1 MTQLPPD
8 NPDRPDQPGPG
19 TPLDPPAETVS
30 QRASSVQLRTAD
42 NGADP
47 GVRMDAANRSLA
59 EALKITFRLV
69 QLAMI
74 ILVGLFVLSGFRT
87 IGESERGISVRFGKI
102 VASNLEPGPHLTW
115 PFPVGEL
122 VAVGTGSVDLRIDRA
137 FFPFVQPG
145 EEDRAESDLG
155 QTSQLNPAR
164 DGSLITAD
172 LNLAHAQWTI
182 TYRRP
187 DTDVGSYARTVL
199 PTNEET
205 LVRVAAQRGIVRAVA
220 EIGIDDFLKDRD
232 TVASRARQI
241 AQRSLDDM
249 GTGIRLEQF
258 TLNRKFAPTMLREQF
273 NQVQT
278 AAQSAGQARETAR
291 SLSNT
296 LLNSVAGRAAPL
308 LIDQI
313 EAYER
318 AVELGDQGEAA
329 DILARIDAL
338 IEGRAVEIEGEIVEN
353 LASGEVTQIIAQA
366 RDTAFATV
374 SDARAD
380 AGLYLAKREQY
391 LANPSVMLAREWS
404 SAYQAF
410 LGKDFVQ
417 TFRLPSSSSAEIRLN
432 EDPDILREL
441 ETAQR
446 RRANEAAAEERER
459 QRQLERFRSQ
469 RGIQLEDDM

>member
-8 NPDRPDQPGPG
+8 SDQPFS
-19 TPLDPPAETVS
+19 TPVGASAEA
-30 QRASSVQLRTAD
+30 QRAARPSSVQLREAD
-42 NGADP
+42 TGADP
-47 GVRMDAANRSLA
+47 GMRMDAANRSLA
-59 EALKITFRLV
+59 EALRITFRLV
-69 QLAMI
+69 QLAML
-74 ILVGLFVLSGFRT
+74 ILIGLFILSGFRT

-115 PFPVGEL
+115 PFPVGEMI
-122 VAVGTGSVDLRIDRA
+122 AVGTGSVDMRIDRT

-145 EEDRAESDLG
+145 DEDRAESDLG
-155 QTSQLNPAR
+155 RSSQLNPAR

-187 DTDVGSYARTVL
+187 ETDVRSYAETVL
-199 PTNEET
+199 PSNEQA
-205 LVRVAAQRGIVRAVA
+205 LVRVASQRGIVRAVA
-220 EIGIDDFLKDRD
+220 EIGIDDLLKDRD
-232 TVASRARQI
+232 TVASRARRI
-241 AQRSLDDM
+241 AQASLDEM
-249 GTGIRLEQF
+249 GTGLRIEQF
-258 TLNRKFAPTMLREQF
+258 TLTRKFAPPLLREQF
-273 NQVQT
+273 NQVPP
-278 AAQSAGQARETAR
+278 AAKSAGQASETAR

-308 LIDQI
+308 LISEI

-338 IEGRAVEIEGEIVEN
+338 LEGRPVEIDGEIVEN
-353 LASGEVTQIIAQA
+353 LASGEVTQIIATA

-380 AGLYLAKREQY
+380 LGLYLAKREQY

-404 SAYQAF
+404 AAYQSF
-410 LGKDFVQ
+410 LAQDFVQ
-417 TFRLPSSSSAEIRLN
+417 TFRLPSSSSAEIRIN
-432 EDPDILREL
+432 EDPSILREL

-446 RRANEAAAEERER
+446 RRANEEAADERER
-459 QRQLERFRSQ
+459 MRALERFRSQ
-469 RGIQLEDDM
+469 RGIQLEEDM